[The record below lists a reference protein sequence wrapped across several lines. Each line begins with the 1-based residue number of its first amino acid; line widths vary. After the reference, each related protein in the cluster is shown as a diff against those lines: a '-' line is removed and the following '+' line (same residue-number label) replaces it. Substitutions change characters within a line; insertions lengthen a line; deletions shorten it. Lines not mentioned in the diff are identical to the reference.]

1 MNGSATPITPIE
13 PLAPISHRWD
23 MSEAE
28 AIALQGR
35 LAPLVAAAPPIA
47 LEAVRVIAGVDVSYD
62 DEAGEAYAAVV
73 AYSYPAL
80 EPLAEVALTRPCAFL
95 YVPGL
100 LSFREAPVALDA
112 LAALAARPD
121 LLLCDGHGTAHPRRF
136 GLACHLGALTGLPSI
151 GCAKSW
157 MLGVYDEPERV
168 VGAYTPLRDGA
179 EVIGAALRAR
189 PGSRPLFVSPGYRVT
204 LEQALTVT
212 LRCLRGA
219 RLPEPARAADR
230 LAAATRR
237 ARRANGII
245 DRTRHDAASPAR
257 KDHIRE

>member
-1 MNGSATPITPIE
+1 MHESAAAAPIE
-13 PLAPISHRWD
+13 RIEPISHRWD

-28 AIALQGR
+28 AVALQLR

-62 DEAGEAYAAVV
+62 DEVAEAYAAVV

-80 EPLAEVALTRPCAFL
+80 EPLAEAALTLPCAFP

-100 LSFREAPVALDA
+100 LSFREAPAALET
-112 LAALAARPD
+112 LAALPVRPD

-136 GLACHLGALTGLPSI
+136 GLACHLGALTGLPSV

-157 MLGVYDEPERV
+157 MLGVYDEPERI
-168 VGAYTPLRDGA
+168 VGAHTLLRDGA
-179 EVIGAALRAR
+179 EVIGAALRTR
-189 PGSRPLFVSPGYRVT
+189 PASRPLFVSPGYRVT
-204 LEQALTVT
+204 LEQALAVT
-212 LRCLRGA
+212 LRCLRGF

-237 ARRANGII
+237 AR
-245 DRTRHDAASPAR
+245 HAR
-257 KDHIRE
+257 